1 MEKRNY
7 LLVTLLTMPTTTR
20 RPARAANRMFRP
32 MLQRLLSCSSL
43 NVSLMYHI
51 GADL

>member
-1 MEKRNY
+1 MEKTGY

-43 NVSLMYHI
+43 NVFLM
-51 GADL
+51 